1 MRMPLPVK
9 PSNYLDLI
17 SSAYDM
23 QQPQYRIYEVSVRK
37 NIEAW
42 YKSRNRCIRDGA
54 EQLRKLRRLNG
65 TAVNPLALDMGI

>member
-23 QQPQYRIYEVSVRK
+23 QQPQYRIHEISVRK
-37 NIEAW
+37 NVEIW
-42 YKSRNRCIRDGA
+42 YKVRNRCIRDGA
-54 EQLRKLRRLNG
+54 EQLRKLRRLNLPY
-65 TAVNPLALDMGI
+65 TY